1 MPWKYPKSVA
11 VNTFIA
17 SMVLSALC
25 LAFHEAPAEE
35 QTSDGRRD
43 HRTLLRIE
51 MQSLGLPP
59 VPFPDDN
66 PPTAVKIRL
75 GRKLF
80 FDRRLSHNGTLS
92 CAMCHVPEQGF
103 TGNEIATS
111 VGHEGKTLRRNALT
125 LLNVAFMGPL
135 FHDGRETS
143 LETQVISPLL
153 DPDEMAN
160 PSIGYL
166 IDRIRRMKDY
176 DGLFE
181 AAFNRRASIETVGQ
195 AIATYERTLISANS
209 PFDRWYFGKEK
220 EALTAKEQKG
230 FRLFTGKAN
239 CVKCHRI
246 TGEHALFTDKSFHD
260 TGLGWH
266 KSARNPSVEETIQ
279 VQLAPGVFTSI
290 DRNTVESVG
299 LPEKRDLGRYEVTQ
313 DPSDLF
319 RYKTPSLR
327 NIALTAPY
335 MHDGSLSTLHEVVA
349 FYNQGG
355 YPHENLDP
363 LIKPLELNMEEMDSL
378 VVFLNSLTGDNI
390 RELVEDARSEPVG
403 NPGKT
408 TSGGDPRSRSKGHVG
423 VHQVGLSPRPP
434 ELQ

>member
-1 MPWKYPKSVA
+1 MPLKYPKSLA
-11 VNTFIA
+11 VNIFLVI
-17 SMVLSALC
+17 MLLSALS
-25 LAFHEAPAEE
+25 LAFHSAPAEDRYA
-35 QTSDGRRD
+35 DGRRD
-43 HRTLLRIE
+43 HQALLRIE
-51 MQSLGLPP
+51 SQSLGLPP
-59 VPFPDDN
+59 VPFPADN
-66 PPTAVKIRL
+66 RPTAVKIRL

-80 FDRRLSHNGTLS
+80 FDRRLSKNGTLS
-92 CAMCHVPEQGF
+92 CAMCHIPEQGY
-103 TGNEIATS
+103 TVNEIATS
-111 VGHEGKTLRRNALT
+111 VGNEGKTLRRNALT

-153 DPDEMAN
+153 DLDEMAN

-166 IDRIRRMKDY
+166 IDRIGRMEDY

-181 AAFNRRASIETVGQ
+181 AAFGRRATIEAVGQ

-220 EALTAKEQKG
+220 DVLTAKEQEG
-230 FRLFTGKAN
+230 FRLFAGKAN

-246 TGEHALFTDKSFHD
+246 TGEHALFSDNSFHD

-266 KSARNPSVEETIQ
+266 KNARDPSMEETIQ
-279 VQLAPGVFTSI
+279 VQLAPGVFASV
-290 DRNTVESVG
+290 DRETVETVG
-299 LPEKRDLGRYEVTQ
+299 LPEKKDLGRYEVTQ
-313 DPSDLF
+313 DPSDMF

-335 MHDGSLSTLHEVVA
+335 MHDGSLPTLREVVA

-355 YPHENLDP
+355 HPHGNIDP
-363 LIKPLELNMEEMDSL
+363 LIKPLGLTLEEMDSL
-378 VVFLNSLTGDNI
+378 VAFLNSLTGDNI
-390 RELVEDARSEPVG
+390 DELVKDARSEPVG

-408 TSGGDPRSRSKGHVG
+408 SSGSNPRSR
-423 VHQVGLSPRPP
+423 
-434 ELQ
+434 